1 MKVFWKTAA
10 SELFDTASN
19 WNPGVPGAMDRAL
32 LSATGGAYTV
42 TVRDNRTVLGVS
54 TSADAILDITNNTTF
69 QASEGTA
76 IGANLGTIIVE
87 NGSTFAFGGALNNPG
102 TIELGI
108 GSAAY
113 YHMLG
118 DTTLKGGGHFYLS
131 DATNNVLWGIG
142 TLTNVDNLIYGAGFL
157 EPNIVNQSGGTIE
170 ALSGLN
176 KLVLSFNNI
185 TNTGKL
191 FGAGAAGLDLDHSV
205 VNNVGGTIV
214 AGAGAFV

>member
-1 MKVFWKTAA
+1 V
-10 SELFDTASN
+10 
-19 WNPGVPGAMDRAL
+19 
-32 LSATGGAYTV
+32 
-42 TVRDNRTVLGVS
+42 
-54 TSADAILDITNNTTF
+54 
-69 QASEGTA
+69 
-76 IGANLGTIIVE
+76 
-87 NGSTFAFGGALNNPG
+87 LNNPG
-102 TIELGI
+102 TIQLLGI
-108 GSAAY
+108 GGGARFAA
-113 YHMLG
+113 LS

-131 DATNNVLWGIG
+131 DTSHNFFAGPG
-142 TLTNVDNLIYGAGFL
+142 TLTNVDNLIAGAGTINL
-157 EPNIVNQSGGTIE
+157 DIVNQSGGTIE